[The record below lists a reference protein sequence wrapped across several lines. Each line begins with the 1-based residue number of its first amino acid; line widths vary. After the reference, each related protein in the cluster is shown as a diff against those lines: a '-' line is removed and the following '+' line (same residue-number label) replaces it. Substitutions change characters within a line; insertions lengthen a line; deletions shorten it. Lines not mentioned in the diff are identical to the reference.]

1 MYDNNSLYNLV
12 KETII
17 NLQNGS
23 ISFDSYLEVQS
34 KFYKYSLANI
44 MLILAQK
51 PKAICLK
58 DSLAWRRES
67 VKVSKFAKPIN
78 ILEPK
83 FDEDGKIVDYKI
95 KDMYD
100 ISQTNARKRNK
111 KYDNRTILKAF
122 LHNNVAEIKGVDGFD
137 DLNIIAQHE
146 ISDNKKSI
154 IYLKRGLDYKNIFI
168 ALSSEF
174 ASIELADDS
183 DKEMYDFKKKIISYL
198 ICRSYDIDIKKFNI
212 KKIPASFRNMS
223 DINAR
228 RELVEI
234 RNAVAKVNEGIDDY
248 LSNINRDKNYVR

>member
-1 MYDNNSLYNLV
+1 MYDNNGLYNLV

-44 MLILAQK
+44 MLILDQK

-100 ISQTNARKRNK
+100 ISQTNVRKRNK
-111 KYDNRTILKAF
+111 KYDDRMILKAF
-122 LHNNVAEIKGVDGFD
+122 LHNNIAEIKGVDEFD
-137 DLNIIAQHE
+137 DLNIIAQHK
-146 ISDNKKSI
+146 ISDEKNI
-154 IYLKRGLDYKNIFI
+154 IYLKRGLDYKDIFI

-198 ICRSYDIDIKKFNI
+198 ICRSHDINIKKFNI
-212 KKIPASFRNMS
+212 EKIPASFRNMS

-234 RNAVAKVNEGIDDY
+234 RNAVAKVNEGMDDY
-248 LSNINRDKNYVR
+248 LKNINRDKNYVR

>member
-51 PKAICLK
+51 SKAVCLK
-58 DSLAWRRES
+58 DNLSWKRES

-111 KYDNRTILKAF
+111 KYDDRTILKAF
-122 LHNNVAEIKGVDGFD
+122 LHNNIAEIKGVDGFD
-137 DLNIIAQHE
+137 DLNIVAQHKT
-146 ISDNKKSI
+146 SDNKKNI
-154 IYLKRGLDYKNIFI
+154 ICLKMGLDYKDIFI
-168 ALSSEF
+168 ALSSEL
-174 ASIELADDS
+174 ADIELDDDS
-183 DKEMYDFKKKIISYL
+183 DKEMCEFKKKIVAYV
-198 ICRSYDIDIKKFNI
+198 ICKSHGIDVKKFNI
-212 KKIPASFRNMS
+212 EKLPASFRNMS

-248 LSNINRDKNYVR
+248 LRNINKNKNYVR